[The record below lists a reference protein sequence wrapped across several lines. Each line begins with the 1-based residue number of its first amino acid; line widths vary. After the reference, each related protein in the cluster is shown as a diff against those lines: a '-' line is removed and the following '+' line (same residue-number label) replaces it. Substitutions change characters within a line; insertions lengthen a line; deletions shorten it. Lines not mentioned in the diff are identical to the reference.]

1 VYLRVSYKNN
11 GRAGPY
17 RLYASVLPPASTAAP
32 EVEPNDTLAQATEA
46 DSGYFSGQL
55 NGPLGSPDFFRF
67 NANEGELILVG
78 LDADPLRDSTPIDAR
93 LDLLDI
99 SGTILLSVNEFPS
112 PQNHCYPPSLS
123 NTNTDPENLAAVR
136 PYSPSEGMVFR
147 APQDGTY
154 FIRVS
159 TINTCT
165 NDNRGFGDYLLAITR
180 NCSLCCVA
188 ARFSDIWQTP
198 TGKIVLVLQGTPYSS
213 YTILASDDLLGWTPV
228 GPPVVA
234 GSDGSVMY
242 MDATNAMPHRFYRA
256 LLTK

>member
-1 VYLRVSYKNN
+1 
-11 GRAGPY
+11 
-17 RLYASVLPPASTAAP
+17 
-32 EVEPNDTLAQATEA
+32 
-46 DSGYFSGQL
+46 L
-55 NGPLGSPDFFRF
+55 NGPLGGPDFFRF

-180 NCSLCCVA
+180 NCSVCCVA

-198 TGKIVLVLQGTPYSS
+198 AGKIVLVLQGTPYSS
-213 YTILASDDLLGWTPV
+213 YTILASDDLIAWTPV

-234 GSDGSVMY
+234 GADGSVMY
-242 MDATNAMPHRFYRA
+242 MDAPNAMPHRFYRA